1 MMDGKI
7 GREKPASAW
16 DQVPKLLPFNPL
28 GGSFSA
34 KWGSLDLVLVMRLK
48 QLLTFLEH
56 NFLFKSDLCQPLVWG
71 ADIFILSK
79 FIFIELSR
87 R

>member
-48 QLLTFLEH
+48 QRLTFLER
-56 NFLFKSDLCQPLVWG
+56 NFLFKSDLCQPLIWG
-71 ADIFILSK
+71 QIYLFYQSLFS
-79 FIFIELSR
+79 
-87 R
+87 